1 MLSRHISGVTREDGG
16 GGGGRGG
23 VRVYGITVIAI
34 FQSGISGFQSKSA
47 RFSVKCKFY

>member
-1 MLSRHISGVTREDGG
+1 MLSRHISGVTREDGDG
-16 GGGGRGG
+16 GGGGG